1 MLRVAVLASIASLA
15 RGEDKCCETCS
26 KGQQKY
32 YSVDSK
38 HGHCGETCI
47 PPSSFKKF
55 KIFEPN
61 LTIAD
66 GSTGYTSCAEL
77 GWPKYS
83 ETVTHGDP
91 FKIVTCTLDLYDHD
105 GTAKP
110 YPLTT
115 SKTGAKAALEIVEG
129 LAKGLFNDD
138 TLSNCIAHVGETV
151 PSVKSSLEELGEA
164 LKSMNPL
171 KIAQA
176 IKNLRQVLKE
186 IPEELQDCGANLQDV
201 KDLLD
206 TFKEMVPSIVGELV
220 SARAS
225 MHTGNWEGFGEH
237 VGKALRLL
245 IPGDV
250 GLNSHQ
256 AARAT
261 SDWNLDTNPAL
272 QVIMGLSYGL
282 FNDQS
287 FSTCVT
293 DILQETPEVEF
304 ALSNLIAAL
313 KGKHLL
319 EIKNA
324 IIEVMQVV
332 KSIPESLKPCSDNIG
347 DIEHLLITLRDVGT
361 KFVDDIEQ
369 ALRSFRSGN
378 LEDFGENVGKAVR
391 LVVYGDRPDAS
402 DVVV

>member
-1 MLRVAVLASIASLA
+1 MLKAAVLASIASLA
-15 RGEDKCCETCS
+15 RGDDKCCETCPE
-26 KGQQKY
+26 GQQKY
-32 YSVDSK
+32 YSVNSNWAY
-38 HGHCGETCI
+38 CVEVCLE
-47 PPSSFKKF
+47 PSSIKEYKP
-55 KIFEPN
+55 FEWN
-61 LTIAD
+61 LTVAD

-77 GWPKYS
+77 GWPQYNL
-83 ETVTHGDP
+83 TFTHGD
-91 FKIVTCTLDLYDHD
+91 KLQIWTDLYHHD
-105 GTAKP
+105 DSANLDMTVSGKDAQ
-110 YPLTT
+110 
-115 SKTGAKAALEIVEG
+115 SALEIVEG
-129 LAKGLFNDD
+129 LAKGLFDDD

-151 PSVKSSLEELGEA
+151 PSVESSLKELGEA

-171 KIAQA
+171 KIGQA
-176 IKNLRQVLKE
+176 IKNLRQVLKD
-186 IPEELQDCGANLQDV
+186 IPQELQDCGANLQDV

-206 TFKEMVPSIVGELV
+206 IFKEIVPSIVGELV
-220 SARAS
+220 SARGS
-225 MHTGNWEGFGEH
+225 MHIGNWEGFGEH

-245 IPGDV
+245 IPGEI

-256 AARAT
+256 TARAE
-261 SDWNLDTNPAL
+261 SDSHLDTNPAL

-287 FSTCVT
+287 FSACVT
-293 DILQETPEVEF
+293 DILQETPKVES

-347 DIEHLLITLRDVGT
+347 DIEHLLITLKDVGT
-361 KFVDDIEQ
+361 KFIDDIEQ

>member
-1 MLRVAVLASIASLA
+1 MLKAAVLASIASLA
-15 RGEDKCCETCS
+15 RGDDKCCETCPE
-26 KGQQKY
+26 GQQKY

-38 HGHCGETCI
+38 HGHCGEACI
-47 PPSSFKKF
+47 EPSSFKAF

-77 GWPKYS
+77 GWPQYT

-91 FKIVTCTLDLYDHD
+91 LKILTCTLDLYDRD
-105 GTAKP
+105 DSANLDVTVSGK
-110 YPLTT
+110 
-115 SKTGAKAALEIVEG
+115 GAQSALEIVKG
-129 LAKGLFNDD
+129 LAKGLFDDD
-138 TLSNCIAHVGETV
+138 TLSNCIVHVGETV
-151 PSVKSSLEELGEA
+151 PSVESSLKELGEA

-171 KIAQA
+171 KIGQA
-176 IKNLRQVLKE
+176 IKNLRQVLKD
-186 IPEELQDCGANLQDV
+186 IPQELQECGANLQDV

-206 TFKEMVPSIVGELV
+206 TFKEIVPSIVGELV
-220 SARAS
+220 SARSS
-225 MHTGNWEGFGEH
+225 MHIGNWEGFGEH

-245 IPGDV
+245 IPGEIV
-250 GLNSHQ
+250 PNSHQ
-256 AARAT
+256 VAMAE
-261 SDWNLDTNPAL
+261 SGSHLETNPAL

-282 FNDQS
+282 FDDQS
-287 FSTCVT
+287 FSACVT
-293 DILQETPEVEF
+293 DILQDIPEVES

-332 KSIPESLKPCSDNIG
+332 KSIPDSLKPCSDNIG
-347 DIEHLLITLRDVGT
+347 DIEHLLITLKDVGT

-402 DVVV
+402 DIVV